1 MIDISPAAIIEIK
14 RLQSNRQTSSSSL
27 TLTVKSGGCAGLFYD
42 LEFEQSERRSI
53 SNEHNLSSKDGDR
66 LLTIS
71 GINLKVDAKSW
82 SYIENLKIDY
92 SEDLMGGGFR
102 FHNPRITSICGCGI
116 SFAELK

>member
-14 RLQSNRQTSSSSL
+14 RLQSNRQTTGSSL
-27 TLTVKSGGCAGLFYD
+27 ILRVKSGGCAGLFYD
-42 LEFEQSERRSI
+42 LEFEQSALSI
-53 SNEHNLSSKDGDR
+53 SNDHNLSSKDGDR

-82 SYIENLKIDY
+82 KYIENLKLDY

-102 FHNPRITSICGCGI
+102 FYNPRIISICGCGI

>member
-14 RLQSNRQTSSSSL
+14 RLQSNRQTTSSL

-42 LEFEQSERRSI
+42 LEFEQGATSI
-53 SNEHNLSSKDGDR
+53 SNDPDLSSKDGDR
-66 LLTIS
+66 LLIIS
-71 GINLKVDAKSW
+71 GINLKVNAKSW
-82 SYIENLKIDY
+82 RYIENLRLDY

-102 FHNPRITSICGCGI
+102 FHNPRITSLCGCGI

>member
-42 LEFEQSERRSI
+42 LEFEQSAISI
-53 SNEHNLSSKDGDR
+53 SSDPVSLKNGDR

-82 SYIENLKIDY
+82 RYIENLKLDY

-102 FHNPRITSICGCGI
+102 FHNPRTIGICGCGI